1 MNKTKTLSS
10 WSFCS
15 SKRRRYTL
23 LGGLARVEFIEKL
36 AFEQKPGDEK
46 VGHGDIQGK
55 AKFLRQEHSCG
66 EAETTQGQKGL
77 E

>member
-1 MNKTKTLSS
+1 M
-10 WSFCS
+10 
-15 SKRRRYTL
+15 